1 MESKYFYFDLDYY
14 GVGFYEEE
22 IKTESQQRTTSG
34 ASRRCFGRGGRVLHE
49 LGGKD
54 HTNPEYDHYYNRET
68 NKKQGSLNEPGWRSM
83 EGPGKA
89 AGGVSHHS
97 SKKHTKHHKFTY
109 GQVCELERVFRETQ
123 YPDALRRKALAQ
135 LINVDERKVKAW
147 FKNQRAKYRK
157 RQTELLLSS
166 DTSDTMTNFSP
177 KMDEDSDSTSDPEE
191 PQGFLL
197 CQQHLGQSCW

>member
-22 IKTESQQRTTSG
+22 IKTESQQRATSA
-34 ASRRCFGRGGRVLHE
+34 ASRRCFRRGVGALHE

-54 HTNPEYDHYYNRET
+54 HTKPKYDHYYNHEM
-68 NKKQGSLNEPGWRSM
+68 NKMRGSLNEPGWRSM

-89 AGGVSHHS
+89 AGGVSHCS

-109 GQVCELERVFRETQ
+109 GQVCELDRVFRETQ
-123 YPDALRRKALAQ
+123 YPDALRRKALAE
-135 LINVDERKVKAW
+135 LIHVDEHKVKAW

-166 DTSDTMTNFSP
+166 DTSDTLNNFSH
-177 KMDEDSDSTSDPEE
+177 KMDEDSDSASDPEE
-191 PQGFLL
+191 PKGFLL